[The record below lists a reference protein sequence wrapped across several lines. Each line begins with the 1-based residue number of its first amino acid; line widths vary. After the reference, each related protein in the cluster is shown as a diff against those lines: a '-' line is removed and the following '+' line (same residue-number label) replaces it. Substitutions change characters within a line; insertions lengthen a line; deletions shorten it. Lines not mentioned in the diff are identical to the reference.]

1 MRRISAIVL
10 TAAVA
15 ASTMAA
21 ATFANFTGAWDVV
34 VNGPQGAMAST
45 LTLEQKSDSISGTF
59 ESEVGSA
66 KVAGFAK
73 GDSLFLAF
81 AIDAGGQMIN
91 LTGVGALKDKDNL
104 EGKIVAEGMG
114 EFPYSAKRK

>member
-1 MRRISAIVL
+1 MRRLSAIVL
-10 TAAVA
+10 TAAIA

-21 ATFANFTGAWDVV
+21 AALADFSGAWDVV
-34 VNGPQGAMAST
+34 VDGPQGAMASS
-45 LTLEQKSDSISGTF
+45 LTLEQKSDSISGMF

-91 LTGVGALKDKDNL
+91 LTGIAALKDKTNL
-104 EGKIVAEGMG
+104 DGKIVAEGMG
-114 EFPYSAKRK
+114 EFPFRAKRK

>member
-1 MRRISAIVL
+1 MRRFSAVVL
-10 TAAVA
+10 AGTIALSTLAA
-15 ASTMAA
+15 AS
-21 ATFANFTGAWDVV
+21 FANFTGAWDVV

-45 LTLEQKSDSISGTF
+45 LTLEQKSDSISGMF

-91 LTGVGALKDKDNL
+91 LTGIGALKDKDNL

-114 EFPYSAKRK
+114 EFPYSAKRR